1 MGHYSRIKINL
12 RSSGCTD
19 IFCTECSY
27 GIPLPPSSSPSSSNC
42 LISCR
47 TQMLSFIKGT
57 GSTLYQCLLC
67 TLINPNIKFK
77 ILKFSHFPRKMGH
90 NLTGK
95 QRSIAQLIK
104 LISNSLKP
112 SLGNQPAWKDSSAV
126 SCSLSIQRL
135 TWTEWIEKG
144 NTAYSTIPVSL
155 PLPSNF
161 LPLSVNVGPISNAA
175 NHWNQH

>member
-19 IFCTECSY
+19 IFCTESSH
-27 GIPLPPSSSPSSSNC
+27 GIPLPPSSSNY

-47 TQMLSFIKGT
+47 TQMLSFIKGA

-77 ILKFSHFPRKMGH
+77 IWKFSHFPSKMGH
-90 NLTGK
+90 NLSGK
-95 QRSIAQLIK
+95 QRSIAQLK

-112 SLGNQPAWKDSSAV
+112 SPGNQPAWKDCSVV

-135 TWTEWIEKG
+135 TWTEWTEKG
-144 NTAYSTIPVSL
+144 NTAYSTIPL

-161 LPLSVNVGPISNAA
+161 LPLAVNVGPISNAA
-175 NHWNQH
+175 SHWNQQ